1 MPSEH
6 EAIRLHSRYNP
17 RKEAARYIEA
27 QSFSCNPLFIVV
39 TEPGESYLAQEL
51 RARFPA
57 ASILA
62 IRYDKTLFSESDGL
76 WDGVWRPGTGFEVS
90 SWLFSMIPDEC
101 LPLTVFLPWKPSDS
115 AWPSLSAYV
124 WNSIASVIRLQTSVM
139 YTRSAFGKRWLA
151 NCVRN
156 AILARNLTIGEYTD
170 KPALLVASGPSLE
183 CLFPFN
189 RENFYVCAVSSAVTC
204 LSAHGVTPD
213 LCIAT
218 DGGFWALGHFRN
230 LSGDITVAFP
240 CEAAIPS
247 RVLERNPIQF
257 LDYGSA
263 IERTLLSI
271 AGVKADA
278 ASRNGTVSG
287 TAALYL
293 LEHCSGNVYAA
304 GLDLCSSQSF
314 SHARP
319 SANAPA
325 VDAATSRT
333 RPLCQALHESSR
345 DTASLDMY
353 AAWFSSRGDAFKRRF
368 FRIGSAGKTLNGI
381 ESISLRDIGAHAA
394 QGAQTDQ
401 AASGTKSEQARGDRI
416 NPRSREER
424 KEALSAWLSGVL
436 ESFARAEG
444 DLPSDPLSVELA
456 QMVSYTGF
464 IKYLKRRQNPSDGI
478 PLASAFQE
486 LQSDTVAFLS
496 RLEDFSRRIPLS

>member
-1 MPSEH
+1 MPSEQ

-27 QSFSCNPLFIVV
+27 QSFSCNPLFVVV

-51 RARFPA
+51 RARYPD
-57 ASILA
+57 ASLLA
-62 IRYDKTLFSESDGL
+62 IRYDKALFSETDGL
-76 WDGVWRPGTGFEVS
+76 WDGVWRPGTGFEVA
-90 SWLFSMIPDEC
+90 SWLFAMIPDEC

-115 AWPSLSAYV
+115 AWPSLSSYV

-156 AILARNLTIGEYTD
+156 AILARNLTAGEVSD

-183 CLFPFN
+183 SLFPFN
-189 RENFYVCAVSSAVTC
+189 RESFYVCAVSSAISC

-218 DGGFWALGHFRN
+218 DGGYWALNHFR
-230 LSGDITVAFP
+230 DISERVTVAFP

-247 RVLERNPIQF
+247 RVLERNPVQF

-263 IERTLLSI
+263 IERKLLFL
-271 AGVKADA
+271 AGVKAEQA
-278 ASRNGTVSG
+278 ARNGTVSG

-293 LEHCSGNVYAA
+293 LAHTPANVYAA
-304 GLDLCSSQSF
+304 GLDLCPSQSF

-319 SANAPA
+319 SANAPS
-325 VDAATSRT
+325 VDAATART
-333 RPLCQALHESSR
+333 RPLCLSLHESSR

-353 AAWFSSRGDAFKRRF
+353 AAWFSSRDDAFKRRF
-368 FRIGSAGKTLNGI
+368 FRIGSAGKPLEGI
-381 ESISLRDIGAHAA
+381 ASVPLREIGAHAA
-394 QGAQTDQ
+394 QSAL
-401 AASGTKSEQARGDRI
+401 AASGAKPEQARGDVQ
-416 NPRSREER
+416 NARSREER
-424 KEALSAWLSGVL
+424 KEALAAWLSGVV
-436 ESFARAEG
+436 ESFERADG
-444 DLPSDPLSVELA
+444 VFSDDAISVELL

-464 IKYLKRRQNPSDGI
+464 IKYLKRRQNPSDDAL
-478 PLASAFQE
+478 LASAFQD
-486 LQSDTVAFLS
+486 LRGDAVAFLS
-496 RLEDFSRRIPLS
+496 RLEGFVRRITLA

>member
-1 MPSEH
+1 MPSEQ

-27 QSFSCNPLFIVV
+27 QSFSCKPLFVIV

-51 RARFPA
+51 RARYPLA
-57 ASILA
+57 RLLA

-76 WDGVWRPGTGFEVS
+76 WDGVWRPGTGYEVS
-90 SWLFSMIPDEC
+90 SWLFAMIPDEC

-151 NCVRN
+151 NCIKN
-156 AILARNLTIGEYTD
+156 TILARNLTVGEYTE

-183 CLFPFN
+183 SLFPFN
-189 RENFYVCAVSSAVTC
+189 RESFFVCAVSSAITC
-204 LSAHGVTPD
+204 LSAHGVMPD
-213 LCIAT
+213 LCIST
-218 DGGFWALGHFRN
+218 DGGFWALNHFR
-230 LSGDITVAFP
+230 DISERVTVAFP

-247 RVLERNPIQF
+247 RVLERNPVQF

-263 IERTLLSI
+263 IERKLLAL

-293 LEHCSGNVYAA
+293 LAHSSGNVYAA
-304 GLDLCSSQSF
+304 GLDLCPSQSF

-319 SANAPA
+319 SASAFA
-325 VDAATSRT
+325 VEAATQRT
-333 RPLCQALHESSR
+333 RPLCQTLHESSR

-353 AAWFSSRGDAFKRRF
+353 AAWFSSRDDAFKRRF
-368 FRIGSAGKTLNGI
+368 FRIGSAGKPLDGI
-381 ESISLRDIGAHAA
+381 ASLPLRDIGAHAA
-394 QGAQTDQ
+394 Q
-401 AASGTKSEQARGDRI
+401 AASGSKPEHAQGDLL
-416 NPRSREER
+416 NARSREER
-424 KEALSAWLSGVL
+424 KEALSAWLSGVG

-444 DLPSDPLSVELA
+444 ELPDDALSVELL

-464 IKYLKRRQNPSDGI
+464 IKYLKRRQNLSTDAL
-478 PLASAFQE
+478 LASAFQE
-486 LQSDTVAFLS
+486 LRDGAVAFIS
-496 RLEDFSRRIPLS
+496 RLEAFARRIPLS

>member
-1 MPSEH
+1 MPSAQ

-51 RARFPA
+51 RARYPE
-57 ASILA
+57 ASLLA
-62 IRYDKTLFSESDGL
+62 ICYDKALFSESDGL

-139 YTRSAFGKRWLA
+139 YTRSAFGKRWLT

-156 AILARNLTIGEYTD
+156 AILARNLTVGEYTD

-183 CLFPFN
+183 SLFPFN
-189 RENFYVCAVSSAVTC
+189 RESFYVCAVSSGITC
-204 LSAHGVTPD
+204 LAAHGVTPD
-213 LCIAT
+213 LCIST
-218 DGGFWALGHFRN
+218 DGGFWALNHFRN
-230 LSGDITVAFP
+230 LSDDLTVAFP

-247 RVLERNPIQF
+247 RVLERNPVQF

-263 IERTLLSI
+263 IERKLLSI

-293 LEHCSGNVYAA
+293 LEHSSGNVYAA
-304 GLDLCSSQSF
+304 GLDLCPSQSF

-319 SANAPA
+319 NANTSA
-325 VDAATSRT
+325 VDAATSRM
-333 RPLCQALHESSR
+333 RPLCLALHESSR

-368 FRIGSAGKTLNGI
+368 FRIGNAGQPLEGI
-381 ESISLRDIGAHAA
+381 ESLSMRDIGAHAA
-394 QGAQTDQ
+394 QAVQVASDTNSTKVPGNLGNAQ
-401 AASGTKSEQARGDRI
+401 
-416 NPRSREER
+416 SREER
-424 KEALSAWLSGVL
+424 KEAISVWLSGVG
-436 ESFARAEG
+436 ESFVQAEG
-444 DLPSDPLSVELA
+444 DLPNDALSVELL

-464 IKYLKRRQNPSDGI
+464 IKYLKRRQNPSDGAL
-478 PLASAFQE
+478 LASAFQE
-486 LQSDTVAFLS
+486 LRGDAVAFLS
-496 RLEDFSRRIPLS
+496 RLEGFARRIPLS